1 MRRTTTR
8 LSSAVAAM
16 ALLVGAA
23 ACGDDDDAATT
34 DTTATTDAPAVNLGD
49 DPETDDPVAGCE
61 RLAERPDG
69 VYAVGDAGEA
79 VLEFDGSTV
88 RVVETRP
95 AEGWTATE
103 DTEDDDD
110 EVEVTFSSDDDRS
123 IELEAEVDDGR
134 LEIDVCEG

>member
-1 MRRTTTR
+1 MRRTAR
-8 LSSAVAAM
+8 LLTPIAAA
-16 ALLVGAA
+16 ALLFGAA

-34 DTTATTDAPAVNLGD
+34 DATAPTDAPAVNLGD
-49 DPETDDPVAGCE
+49 DPETEDPVAGCE
-61 RLAERPDG
+61 RLEERPDG

-88 RVVETRP
+88 RLVETRP
-95 AEGWTATE
+95 AEGWTATD